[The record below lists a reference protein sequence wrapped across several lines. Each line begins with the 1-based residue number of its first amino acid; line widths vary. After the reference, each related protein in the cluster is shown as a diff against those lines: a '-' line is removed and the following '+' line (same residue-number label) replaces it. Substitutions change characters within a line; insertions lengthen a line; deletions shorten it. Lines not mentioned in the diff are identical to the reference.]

1 MLNLISAE
9 HFRQLQGQICEFATD
24 TGEKLLLRVDTVNLK
39 PNARMPSATEE
50 TRMPFS
56 VGLTAVQ
63 PTGFMDGACTV
74 DLPQLGQVS
83 HLMVLREAAL
93 DRDPTQHYFQIL
105 FN

>member
-1 MLNLISAE
+1 MLDLISAD
-9 HFRQLQGQICEFATD
+9 HFRQVQGEVCEFVTD
-24 TGEKLLLRVDTVNLK
+24 TGEKRLLRGDSVNLK
-39 PNARMPSATEE
+39 PNARMPSAAED
-50 TRMPFS
+50 TRGPFS

-63 PTGFMDGACTV
+63 PTGFMDGGCTV

-93 DRDPTQHYFQIL
+93 DRDPRQHYFQIL

>member
-1 MLNLISAE
+1 MLDLISAD
-9 HFRQLQGQICEFATD
+9 HFRQVQGEVCEFVTD
-24 TGEKLLLRVDTVNLK
+24 TGEKLLLRVDSVNLK
-39 PNARMPSATEE
+39 PNARMPNSAED
-50 TRMPFS
+50 TRVPFS

-63 PTGFMDGACTV
+63 PTGFMDGGCTV

-93 DRDPTQHYFQIL
+93 DRDPRQHYFQIL

>member
-1 MLNLISAE
+1 
-9 HFRQLQGQICEFATD
+9 
-24 TGEKLLLRVDTVNLK
+24 V
-39 PNARMPSATEE
+39 
-50 TRMPFS
+50 PFS

-63 PTGFMDGACTV
+63 PTGFMDGGCTV

-93 DRDPTQHYFQIL
+93 DRDPKQHYFQIL

>member
-1 MLNLISAE
+1 MLDLISAD
-9 HFRQLQGQICEFATD
+9 HFRQVQGEVCEFVTD
-24 TGEKLLLRVDTVNLK
+24 TGEKLLLRVDSINLK
-39 PNARMPSATEE
+39 PNARMPNAAED
-50 TRMPFS
+50 TRVPFS

-63 PTGFMDGACTV
+63 PTGFMDGGCTV

-93 DRDPTQHYFQIL
+93 DRDPRQHYFQIL